1 MTPCDVVE
9 SIGIDETMKVL
20 HQGAV
25 KGVVH
30 HFDEDMTDCTS
41 VSSGGCV
48 EGRDATQLTWRVRR
62 GPGSKRQSTRM

>member
-1 MTPCDVVE
+1 MIPRDIVE
-9 SIGIDETMKVL
+9 RCGTDETEEVL

-30 HFDEDMTDCTS
+30 HFVEDMTDCTS

-48 EGRDATQLTWRVRR
+48 EGSDATLVYHMYTIC
-62 GPGSKRQSTRM
+62 TIC